1 MIIFEYR
8 VSPAWE
14 CLDIQKETTFVR
26 VTDDTDNNVITGFYG
41 KEYLYTISGD
51 DVRHIIRIIDEYP
64 EIFDIPKDLEPSG
77 VLDGDEY
84 SFRFSNQKRSNEFSG
99 FNILDYG
106 RRPRKNATLAL
117 RVARRIKE
125 EVLLDNGIRTAI
137 PSRLQNWPKY
147 RKPSNT
153 IKI

>member
-8 VSPAWE
+8 VSPVWGCPDA
-14 CLDIQKETTFVR
+14 QKETTFVR

-51 DVRHIIRIIDEYP
+51 DVRRIIRIIDEYP

-106 RRPRKNATLAL
+106 CRPRKNATLAL

-125 EVLLDNGIRTAI
+125 EVLLDNGIRTTI

-147 RKPSNT
+147 RKSSN
-153 IKI
+153 IIRI